1 MKSIGI
7 VHIHLRKMPLKFW
20 GIVPTP
26 SGPWWLQSDGHHG
39 QGVFIKIEGTKNY
52 IGIQYILQR
61 NSKGGIKQKLNHIY

>member
-26 SGPWWLQSDGHHG
+26 SGPWGLRSDGHHG
-39 QGVFIKIEGTKNY
+39 WGGLIKMAGRIKDV
-52 IGIQYILQR
+52 GIQYILRR
-61 NSKGGIKQKLNHIY
+61 NSTGGVKNNL

>member
-26 SGPWWLQSDGHHG
+26 SGPWGLRSDGHHG
-39 QGVFIKIEGTKNY
+39 WGGLINMAGRKNDMAGRKGVGVGVGVTAHGAE
-52 IGIQYILQR
+52 
-61 NSKGGIKQKLNHIY
+61 